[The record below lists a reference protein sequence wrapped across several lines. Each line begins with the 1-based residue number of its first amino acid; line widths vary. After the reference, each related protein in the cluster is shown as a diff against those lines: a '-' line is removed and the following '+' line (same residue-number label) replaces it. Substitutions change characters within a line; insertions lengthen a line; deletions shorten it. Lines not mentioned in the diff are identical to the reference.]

1 MRRIIRDVT
10 AWYQDL
16 RDSNE
21 ENFFKQSI
29 KKELPKI

>member
-1 MRRIIRDVT
+1 MGRPIRDVK

-21 ENFFKQSI
+21 ENFFKQCI
-29 KKELPKI
+29 KKGLPEI